1 VAATGGP
8 QISSELDQTLTRGS
22 GNWVIL
28 ALLVAVFASYLYN
41 LVASPFLPAMATD
54 LGTTVGLIGQVVAF
68 TYLVATL
75 FGLIAGPLADGLG
88 QRRILLLGLL
98 ALVVGAFGWGFSS
111 TYLALFLAALFV
123 GLGLAA
129 CMPIALAIASTRFPE
144 SRRRQA
150 VSWASAGASIAALG
164 GVPLLASIGGP
175 LGWRAAFYFLGA
187 LTLVATLVVYLS
199 LEPDRR
205 LGGVGVG
212 LRGALATYPLPLRH
226 RPTLLLLASNL
237 PYYLCLAAV
246 GSYLGAF
253 YIQRHGYSAEQVG
266 WLFMVWGAV
275 NLAGTWAVAGRIGAL
290 PTRPLVTL
298 TRAISGLSV
307 GGVFLLP
314 VAALAAAGLF
324 AIHAFVTA
332 IVGVGM
338 TLLLSREAPGGK
350 ATAQSLL
357 AVSGSL
363 GTALGAALGG
373 LLLTVS
379 DYQVVGLVAALF
391 GLVSAA
397 LIWWSR
403 PRAAEMP
410 VAGVGQ

>member
-1 VAATGGP
+1 
-8 QISSELDQTLTRGS
+8 
-22 GNWVIL
+22 
-28 ALLVAVFASYLYN
+28 
-41 LVASPFLPAMATD
+41 
-54 LGTTVGLIGQVVAF
+54 
-68 TYLVATL
+68 
-75 FGLIAGPLADGLG
+75 
-88 QRRILLLGLL
+88 
-98 ALVVGAFGWGFSS
+98 
-111 TYLALFLAALFV
+111 
-123 GLGLAA
+123 
-129 CMPIALAIASTRFPE
+129 
-144 SRRRQA
+144 
-150 VSWASAGASIAALG
+150 
-164 GVPLLASIGGP
+164 
-175 LGWRAAFYFLGA
+175 
-187 LTLVATLVVYLS
+187 
-199 LEPDRR
+199 
-205 LGGVGVG
+205 
-212 LRGALATYPLPLRH
+212 
-226 RPTLLLLASNL
+226 
-237 PYYLCLAAV
+237 
-246 GSYLGAF
+246 
-253 YIQRHGYSAEQVG
+253 
-266 WLFMVWGAV
+266 
-275 NLAGTWAVAGRIGAL
+275 L